1 MNNYKAQSS
10 WSLLCRK
17 CNNIAQI
24 ALQIAVLNFT
34 HHNSGCILSKPIYT
48 NSLLAMLKRILK
60 VFCLLA
66 MTKST
71 MSILY
76 TIADSSHKNSLSSY
90 YYVLY
95 YLVIHLVRLLVQP
108 PKSIFKSIKHG
119 LLVSISVQY
128 IQANY
133 CQHCTM

>member
-10 WSLLCRK
+10 WPLLWRK

-24 ALQIAVLNFT
+24 ALQIAVLNFA
-34 HHNSGCILSKPIYT
+34 HHNSGSILSKPIYT

-76 TIADSSHKNSLSSY
+76 TIADPSHNKE
-90 YYVLY
+90 VE
-95 YLVIHLVRLLVQP
+95 I
-108 PKSIFKSIKHG
+108 
-119 LLVSISVQY
+119 
-128 IQANY
+128 
-133 CQHCTM
+133 